1 MEGKNAKKTERR
13 KRMLRALLLAK
24 SLKEKRSQLEALKA
38 AAEELSKREAE
49 LANDIEAAETDEE
62 KEAVTEAIEAY
73 ETEKAEN
80 EEKTRELESEVAE
93 LEEQLKE
100 TESAP
105 AATAGEGETRTKAK
119 GENKMPAITKRY
131 KFFKGM
137 DEQTRSAI
145 FEREEVKSYLSHIR
159 ETIAT
164 RAVTGANLLIPE
176 VFLGLLK
183 ENVLEYSKL
192 VKYTR
197 LVPVSGD
204 GRQVVQGTAPEGIW
218 TECCAILNELSLTFN
233 DAEVNCYKV
242 GGFIKM
248 CNAVLEDADIDLA
261 ETLLEAIAEAI
272 GMALDKAILY
282 GRNSSTTQKMPM
294 GIVTRLAQTSQ
305 PSDYPTTARPWVD
318 LHSTNIISIAA
329 SVTGAEL
336 FKALVLASANMKS
349 KYSRGSKVWVMN
361 DSTYTKLVA
370 NAVTVDSNGRIVAGV
385 NGGMPVIGGV
395 IEVLDFI
402 PDDVIIGGY
411 FDLYLLAERAGA
423 KFASSEHAFFIQ
435 DATVFKG
442 TARYDGL
449 PVIAEGFVAIGI
461 NGVTPSAAMTFAPD
475 NANTVQNVLIDR
487 SVASVAVNATLQLK
501 ATTVPVQGNI
511 TWASSDATKATVDAT
526 GKVTGVAEGS
536 AVITATSGDAVASC
550 EVTVV
555 AGA

>member
-1 MEGKNAKKTERR
+1 
-13 KRMLRALLLAK
+13 MLRALLLAK

-38 AAEELSKREAE
+38 AAEELKKREAE

-62 KEAVTEAIEAY
+62 KEAVNEAVEAY

-105 AATAGEGETRTKAK
+105 ATTAGEGETRSKAK

-131 KFFKGM
+131 RFFKGM

-159 ETIAT
+159 NTIAT

-176 VFLGLLK
+176 VFLDLLK

-192 VKYTR
+192 VKHTR
-197 LVPVSGD
+197 LIPVSGD

-242 GGFIKM
+242 GGFIKI
-248 CNAVLEDADIDLA
+248 CNAVLEDSDIDLA
-261 ETLLEAIAEAI
+261 ETLLEAIAQAI

-282 GRNSSTTQKMPM
+282 GRNGVNTQKMPL

-305 PSDYPTTARPWVD
+305 PSDYPATARPWVD
-318 LHSTNIISIAA
+318 LHTSNIKSISAD
-329 SVTGAEL
+329 VTGAAL
-336 FKALVLASANMKS
+336 FQAIVTNSANMKS
-349 KYSRGSKVWVMN
+349 KYSRGEKVWVMN

-370 NAVTVDSNGRIVAGV
+370 AAVTVDANGRIVAGM
-385 NGGMPVIGGV
+385 NGSMPVIGGI

-402 PDDVIIGGY
+402 PDNVIIGGY

-442 TARYDGL
+442 TARYDGQ

-461 NGVTPSAAMTFAPD
+461 NGVTPSATMTFAPD
-475 NANTVQNVLIDR
+475 NANTVQNVLIDK
-487 SVASVAVNATLQLK
+487 SAASVAVGATLQLK
-501 ATTVPVQGNI
+501 ATTVPVQGDI
-511 TWASSDATKATVDAT
+511 TWASSVPGKATVDTT
-526 GKVTGVAEGS
+526 GKVTGVATGS
-536 AVITATSGDAVASC
+536 TVITATSGDAVASC

>member
-1 MEGKNAKKTERR
+1 
-13 KRMLRALLLAK
+13 MLRALLLAK
-24 SLKEKRSQLEALKA
+24 TLKEKRSQLEALKA
-38 AAEELSKREAE
+38 AREELNKREAE
-49 LANDIEAAETDEE
+49 LAADIEAAETDEE
-62 KEAVTEAIEAY
+62 KEVVNEAVEAFEAD
-73 ETEKAEN
+73 KAEN

-105 AATAGEGETRTKAK
+105 ATAAGEGETRSKAK
-119 GENKMPAITKRY
+119 GENKMPAISKRLR
-131 KFFKGM
+131 FFKGM
-137 DEQTRSAI
+137 DEQTRNAV
-145 FEREEVKSYLSHIR
+145 FEKEEVRSYLSHIR

-183 ENVLEYSKL
+183 ENILEYSKL
-192 VKYTR
+192 AKHTR
-197 LVPVSGD
+197 LLPVSGD

-242 GGFIKM
+242 GGFIKI
-248 CNAVLEDADIDLA
+248 CNAVLEDSDIDLA
-261 ETLLEAIAEAI
+261 ETLLEAIAQAI

-282 GRNSSTTQKMPM
+282 GRNGVNTQKMPL

-305 PSDYPTTARPWVD
+305 PSDYPATARPWVD
-318 LHSTNIISIAA
+318 LHTSNIKSISS
-329 SVTGAEL
+329 SVTGADL
-336 FKALVLASANMKS
+336 FKAIVENSANMKS
-349 KYSRGSKVWVMN
+349 KYSRGEKVWVMN
-361 DSTYTKLVA
+361 DATYTKLVA
-370 NAVTVDSNGRIVAGV
+370 AAVTVDSNGRIVAGM
-385 NGGMPVIGGV
+385 NGTMPVIGGV

-402 PDDVIIGGY
+402 PNDVIIGGY

-442 TARYDGL
+442 TARYDGQ

-461 NGVTPSAAMTFAPD
+461 NGVTPNATMTFAPD
-475 NANTVQNVLIDR
+475 NANSVQNILIDK
-487 SVASVAVNATLQLK
+487 SVATVAIGSNIQLNG
-501 ATTVPVQGNI
+501 TTVPVKADI
-511 TWASSDATKATVDAT
+511 TWESSDTTKATVDET
-526 GKVTGVAEGS
+526 GKVTGVAAGS
-536 AVITATSGDAVASC
+536 AVITATSGNAVASC
-550 EVTVV
+550 TVTVP

>member
-1 MEGKNAKKTERR
+1 
-13 KRMLRALLLAK
+13 MLRALLLAK

-38 AAEELSKREAE
+38 AAEELKKREAE

-62 KEAVTEAIEAY
+62 KEAVNEAVEAY
-73 ETEKAEN
+73 EAEKAEN

-105 AATAGEGETRTKAK
+105 ATTAGEGETRSKAK

-131 KFFKGM
+131 RFFKGM

-159 ETIAT
+159 NTIAT

-192 VKYTR
+192 VKHTR
-197 LVPVSGD
+197 LIPVSGD

-261 ETLLEAIAEAI
+261 ETLLEAIAQAI

-282 GRNSSTTQKMPM
+282 GRNGVNTQKMPL

-305 PSDYPTTARPWVD
+305 PSDYPATARPWVD
-318 LHSTNIISIAA
+318 LHTSNIKTISAD
-329 SVTGAEL
+329 VTGAAL
-336 FKALVLASANMKS
+336 FQAIVTNSANMKS
-349 KYSRGSKVWVMN
+349 KYSRGEKVWVMN

-370 NAVTVDSNGRIVAGV
+370 AAVTVDANGRIVAGM
-385 NGGMPVIGGV
+385 NGSMPVIGGI

-402 PDDVIIGGY
+402 PDNVIIGGY

-442 TARYDGL
+442 TARYDGQ

-461 NGVTPSAAMTFAPD
+461 GGTTPTAEMTFAPD
-475 NANTVQNVLIDR
+475 TANTVQNVLIDK
-487 SVASVAVNATLQLK
+487 SAATVAAGATLQLN
-501 ATTVPVQGNI
+501 ATTTPVQGTI
-511 TWASSDATKATVDAT
+511 TWASSNTSKATVDST
-526 GKVTGVAEGS
+526 GKVTGVAAGS
-536 AVITATSGDAVASC
+536 AVITATSGSAVASC
-550 EVTVV
+550 DLTVAS
-555 AGA
+555 AG

>member
-1 MEGKNAKKTERR
+1 
-13 KRMLRALLLAK
+13 MLRALLLAK
-24 SLKEKRSQLEALKA
+24 SLKEKRSQLEALKT
-38 AAEELSKREAE
+38 AAEELKKREAE

-62 KEAVTEAIEAY
+62 KEAVNEAVEAY
-73 ETEKAEN
+73 EAEKAEN

-105 AATAGEGETRTKAK
+105 ATTAGEGETRSKAK
-119 GENKMPAITKRY
+119 GENKMPAIAKRY
-131 KFFKGM
+131 RFFRNM
-137 DEQTRSAI
+137 TAEQRSAM

-159 ETIAT
+159 NTIAT

-192 VKYTR
+192 VKHTR
-197 LVPVSGD
+197 LIPVSGD

-242 GGFIKM
+242 GGFIKI
-248 CNAVLEDADIDLA
+248 CNAVLEDSDIDLA
-261 ETLLEAIAEAI
+261 ETLLEAIAQAI

-282 GRNSSTTQKMPM
+282 GRNGVNTQKMPL

-305 PSDYPTTARPWVD
+305 PSDYPATARPWVD
-318 LHSTNIISIAA
+318 LHTSNIKTISAD
-329 SVTGAEL
+329 VTGAAL
-336 FKALVLASANMKS
+336 FQAIVTNSANMKS
-349 KYSRGSKVWVMN
+349 KYSRGEKVWVMN

-370 NAVTVDSNGRIVAGV
+370 AAVTVDANGRIVAGM
-385 NGGMPVIGGV
+385 NGSMPVIGGI

-402 PDDVIIGGY
+402 PDNVIIGGY

-442 TARYDGL
+442 TARYDGQ

-461 NGVTPSAAMTFAPD
+461 GGTTPTAEMTFAPD
-475 NANTVQNVLIDR
+475 SANTVQNVLIDK
-487 SVASVAVNATLQLK
+487 SIATVAVNATLQLN
-501 ATTVPVQGNI
+501 ATTTPVQGTI
-511 TWASSDATKATVDAT
+511 TWASSDTSKATVDST
-526 GKVTGVAEGS
+526 GKVTGVGAGS
-536 AVITATSGDAVASC
+536 AVITATSGSAVASC
-550 EVTVV
+550 ALTVAS
-555 AGA
+555 AG

>member
-1 MEGKNAKKTERR
+1 
-13 KRMLRALLLAK
+13 MLRALLLAK
-24 SLKEKRSQLEALKA
+24 TLKEKRSQLEALKA
-38 AAEELSKREAE
+38 AREELNKREAE
-49 LANDIEAAETDEE
+49 LAADIEAAETDEE
-62 KEAVTEAIEAY
+62 KEVVNEAVEAFEAD
-73 ETEKAEN
+73 KAEN

-105 AATAGEGETRTKAK
+105 ATAAGEGETRSKAK
-119 GENKMPAITKRY
+119 GENKMPAISKRLR
-131 KFFKGM
+131 FFKGM
-137 DEQTRSAI
+137 DEQTRNAV
-145 FEREEVKSYLSHIR
+145 FEKEEVRSYLSHIR

-183 ENVLEYSKL
+183 ENILEYSKL
-192 VKYTR
+192 AKHTR
-197 LVPVSGD
+197 LLPVSGD

-242 GGFIKM
+242 GGFIKI
-248 CNAVLEDADIDLA
+248 CNAVLEDSDIDLA
-261 ETLLEAIAEAI
+261 ETLLEAIAQAI

-282 GRNSSTTQKMPM
+282 GRNGVNTQKMPL

-305 PSDYPTTARPWVD
+305 PSDYPATARPWVD
-318 LHSTNIISIAA
+318 LHTSNIKSISS
-329 SVTGAEL
+329 SVTGADL
-336 FKALVLASANMKS
+336 FKAIVENSANMKS
-349 KYSRGSKVWVMN
+349 KYSRGEKVWVMN
-361 DSTYTKLVA
+361 DATYTKLVA
-370 NAVTVDSNGRIVAGV
+370 AAVTVDSNGRIVAGM
-385 NGGMPVIGGV
+385 NGTMPVIGGV

-402 PDDVIIGGY
+402 PNDVIIGGY

-442 TARYDGL
+442 TARYDGQ

-461 NGVTPSAAMTFAPD
+461 NGVTPNATMTFAPD
-475 NANTVQNVLIDR
+475 NANSVQNVLIDK
-487 SVASVAVNATLQLK
+487 SVASVAVGANIQLN
-501 ATTVPVQGNI
+501 ATTVPVQGDI
-511 TWASSDATKATVDAT
+511 TWASSVPGKATVDTT
-526 GKVTGVAEGS
+526 GKVTGVATGS
-536 AVITATSGDAVASC
+536 TVITATSGDAVASC

>member
-1 MEGKNAKKTERR
+1 
-13 KRMLRALLLAK
+13 MLRALLLAK

-38 AAEELSKREAE
+38 AAEELKKREAE

-62 KEAVTEAIEAY
+62 KEAVNEAVEAY
-73 ETEKAEN
+73 EAEKAEN

-105 AATAGEGETRTKAK
+105 ATTAGEGETRSKAK
-119 GENKMPAITKRY
+119 GENKMPAIAKRY
-131 KFFKGM
+131 RFFRNM
-137 DEQTRSAI
+137 TAEQRSAM

-159 ETIAT
+159 NTIAT

-192 VKYTR
+192 VKHTR
-197 LVPVSGD
+197 LIPVSGD

-242 GGFIKM
+242 GGFIKI
-248 CNAVLEDADIDLA
+248 CNAVLEDSDIDLA
-261 ETLLEAIAEAI
+261 ETLLEAIAQAI

-282 GRNSSTTQKMPM
+282 GRNGVNTQKMPL
-294 GIVTRLAQTSQ
+294 GIVTRLAQTTQ
-305 PSDYPTTARPWVD
+305 PSDYPATARPWVD
-318 LHSTNIISIAA
+318 LHTSNIKTISAD
-329 SVTGAEL
+329 VTGAAL
-336 FKALVLASANMKS
+336 FQAIVTNSANMKS
-349 KYSRGSKVWVMN
+349 KYSRGEKVWVMN

-370 NAVTVDSNGRIVAGV
+370 AAVTVDANGRIVAGM
-385 NGGMPVIGGV
+385 NGSMPVIGGI

-402 PDDVIIGGY
+402 PDNVIIGGY

-423 KFASSEHAFFIQ
+423 KFASSEHAFFVQ

-442 TARYDGL
+442 TARYDGQ

-461 NGVTPSAAMTFAPD
+461 GGTTPTAEMTFAPD
-475 NANTVQNVLIDR
+475 SANTVQNVLIDK
-487 SVASVAVNATLQLK
+487 SIATVAVNATLQLN
-501 ATTVPVQGNI
+501 ATTTPVQGAI
-511 TWASSDATKATVDAT
+511 TWASSDTSKATVDST
-526 GKVTGVAEGS
+526 GKVTGVGTGS
-536 AVITATSGDAVASC
+536 AVITATSGSAVASC
-550 EVTVV
+550 ALTVAS
-555 AGA
+555 AG

>member
-1 MEGKNAKKTERR
+1 MEGKNVEKIERR

-24 SLKEKRSQLEALKA
+24 ALKEKRTQLEALKA
-38 AAEELSKREAE
+38 AAEGLEKREAE
-49 LANDIEAAETDEE
+49 LAEDIEAAVTDEE
-62 KEAVTEAIEAY
+62 KEAVNEAVEAY
-73 ETEKAEN
+73 EAEKAEN
-80 EEKTRELESEVAE
+80 EEKTRELESEIAE

-105 AATAGEGETRTKAK
+105 AATAGEGETRSKAK

-131 KFFKGM
+131 RFFKGM

-145 FEREEVKSYLSHIR
+145 FEREDVRSYLSHIR

-192 VKYTR
+192 VKHTR
-197 LVPVSGD
+197 LIPVSGD

-242 GGFIKM
+242 GGFIKI
-248 CNAVLEDADIDLA
+248 CNAVLEDSDIDLA
-261 ETLLEAIAEAI
+261 ETLLEAIAQAI

-282 GRNSSTTQKMPM
+282 GRNSVNTQKMPL

-305 PSDYPTTARPWVD
+305 PSDYPATARPWVD
-318 LHSTNIISIAA
+318 LHTSNIKTISAD
-329 SVTGAEL
+329 VTGAAL
-336 FKALVLASANMKS
+336 FQAIVTNSANMKS
-349 KYSRGSKVWVMN
+349 KYSRGEKVWVMN

-370 NAVTVDSNGRIVAGV
+370 AAVTVDANGRIVAGI
-385 NGGMPVIGGV
+385 NGSMPVIGGM

-402 PDDVIIGGY
+402 PDNVIIGGY

-461 NGVTPSAAMTFAPD
+461 GGTTPTAEMTFAPD
-475 NANTVQNVLIDR
+475 SANTVQNVLIDK
-487 SVASVAVNATLQLK
+487 SAATVAAGATLQLN
-501 ATTVPVQGNI
+501 ATTTPVQGAI
-511 TWASSDATKATVDAT
+511 TWASSNTSKATVDQT
-526 GKVTGVAEGS
+526 GKVTGVAAGS
-536 AVITATSGDAVASC
+536 AVITATSGSAVASC
-550 EVTVV
+550 DLTVAA
-555 AGA
+555 AG

>member
-1 MEGKNAKKTERR
+1 
-13 KRMLRALLLAK
+13 MLRALLLAK

-38 AAEELSKREAE
+38 AAEELKKREAE

-62 KEAVTEAIEAY
+62 KEAVNEAVEAY
-73 ETEKAEN
+73 EAEKAEN

-105 AATAGEGETRTKAK
+105 AATAGEGETRSKAK

-131 KFFKGM
+131 RFFKGM

-159 ETIAT
+159 NTIAT

-192 VKYTR
+192 VKHTR
-197 LVPVSGD
+197 LIPVSGD

-242 GGFIKM
+242 GGFIKI
-248 CNAVLEDADIDLA
+248 CNAVLEDSDIDLA
-261 ETLLEAIAEAI
+261 ETLLEAIAQAI

-282 GRNSSTTQKMPM
+282 GRNGVNTQKMPL

-305 PSDYPTTARPWVD
+305 PSDYPATARPWVD
-318 LHSTNIISIAA
+318 LHTSNIKTISAD
-329 SVTGAEL
+329 VTGAAL
-336 FKALVLASANMKS
+336 FQAIVTNSANMKS
-349 KYSRGSKVWVMN
+349 KYSRGEKVWVMN

-370 NAVTVDSNGRIVAGV
+370 AAVTVDANGRIVAGM
-385 NGGMPVIGGV
+385 NGSMPVIGGI

-402 PDDVIIGGY
+402 PDNVIIGGY

-423 KFASSEHAFFIQ
+423 
-435 DATVFKG
+435 TP
-442 TARYDGL
+442 TA
-449 PVIAEGFVAIGI
+449 E
-461 NGVTPSAAMTFAPD
+461 MTFAPD
-475 NANTVQNVLIDR
+475 TANTVQNVLIDK
-487 SVASVAVNATLQLK
+487 SAATVAAGATLQLN
-501 ATTVPVQGNI
+501 ATTTPVQGTI
-511 TWASSDATKATVDAT
+511 TWASSNTSKATVDQT
-526 GKVTGVAEGS
+526 GKVTGVAAGS
-536 AVITATSGDAVASC
+536 AVITATSGSAVASC
-550 EVTVV
+550 DLTVAS
-555 AGA
+555 AG

>member
-1 MEGKNAKKTERR
+1 MEGKNDEKIERR

-38 AAEELSKREAE
+38 AAEELKKREAE
-49 LANDIEAAETDEE
+49 LANDIEVAETDEE
-62 KEAVTEAIEAY
+62 KEAVNEAVEAY
-73 ETEKAEN
+73 EAEKAEN

-100 TESAP
+100 TESTQ
-105 AATAGEGETRTKAK
+105 ATTASEGEIRTKAK

-131 KFFKGM
+131 RFFKGM

-192 VKYTR
+192 VKHTR
-197 LVPVSGD
+197 LIPVSGD

-242 GGFIKM
+242 GGFIKI
-248 CNAVLEDADIDLA
+248 CNAVLEDSDIDLA
-261 ETLLEAIAEAI
+261 ETLLEAIAQAI

-282 GRNSSTTQKMPM
+282 GRNSANTQKMPL

-305 PSDYPTTARPWVD
+305 PSDYSPTARPWVD
-318 LHSTNIISIAA
+318 LHTSNIKSISAE
-329 SVTGAEL
+329 VTGASL
-336 FKALVLASANMKS
+336 FQAIVTNSANMKS
-349 KYSRGSKVWVMN
+349 KYSRGEKVWVMN
-361 DSTYTKLVA
+361 DATYTKLVA
-370 NAVTVDSNGRIVAGV
+370 AAVTVDSNGRIVAGM
-385 NGGMPVIGGV
+385 NGSMPVIGGA

-402 PDDVIIGGY
+402 PDNVIIGGY

-423 KFASSEHAFFIQ
+423 KFASSEHVFFIQ
-435 DATVFKG
+435 DQTVFKG
-442 TARYDGL
+442 TARYDGQ

-461 NGVTPSAAMTFAPD
+461 NGVTPNATMTFAPD
-475 NANTVQNVLIDR
+475 SANTVQNVLIDK
-487 SVASVAVNATLQLK
+487 SVASVAVNATLQLN
-501 ATTVPVQGNI
+501 ATTVPVQGDI
-511 TWASSDATKATVDAT
+511 TWASSVPAKATVDTT
-526 GKVTGVAEGS
+526 GKVTGVATGS
-536 AVITATSGDAVASC
+536 TVITATCGDAVASC

-555 AGA
+555 EGA

>member
-1 MEGKNAKKTERR
+1 MEGKNDEKIERR

-38 AAEELSKREAE
+38 AAEELKKREAE

-62 KEAVTEAIEAY
+62 KEAVNEAVEAY
-73 ETEKAEN
+73 EAEKAEN

-100 TESAP
+100 TESTQ
-105 AATAGEGETRTKAK
+105 ATTASEGEIRTKAK

-131 KFFKGM
+131 RFFKGM

-145 FEREEVKSYLSHIR
+145 FEREEVRSYLSHIR

-192 VKYTR
+192 AKHTR
-197 LVPVSGD
+197 LIPVSGD

-242 GGFIKM
+242 GGFIKI
-248 CNAVLEDADIDLA
+248 CNAVLEDSDIDLA
-261 ETLLEAIAEAI
+261 ETLLEAIAQAI

-282 GRNSSTTQKMPM
+282 GRNGVNTQKMPL
-294 GIVTRLAQTSQ
+294 GVVTRLAQTSQ
-305 PSDYPTTARPWVD
+305 PSDYSPTARPWVD
-318 LHSTNIISIAA
+318 LHTSNIKSISAE
-329 SVTGAEL
+329 VTGASL
-336 FKALVLASANMKS
+336 FQAIVTNSANMKS
-349 KYSRGSKVWVMN
+349 KYSRGEKVWVMN
-361 DSTYTKLVA
+361 DATYTKLVA
-370 NAVTVDSNGRIVAGV
+370 AAVTVDANGRIVAGM
-385 NGGMPVIGGV
+385 NGSMPVIGGA

-402 PDDVIIGGY
+402 PDNVIIGGY

-442 TARYDGL
+442 TARYDGQ

-461 NGVTPSAAMTFAPD
+461 NGVTPNATMTFAPD
-475 NANTVQNVLIDR
+475 SANTVQNVLIDK
-487 SVASVAVNATLQLK
+487 SVASVAVNATLQLN
-501 ATTVPVQGNI
+501 ATTVPVQGDI
-511 TWASSDATKATVDAT
+511 TWASSTPAKATVDTT
-526 GKVTGVAEGS
+526 GKVTGVATGS
-536 AVITATSGDAVASC
+536 TVITATCGDAVASC